1 MKIRR
6 ALRGGMSMWTSLQG
20 REEVGT
26 PIALADADLAA
37 LDRRNTTSDQID

>member
-1 MKIRR
+1 
-6 ALRGGMSMWTSLQG
+6 MSMWTSLQG

-37 LDRRNTTSDQID
+37 LDRRNTTSNQID